1 MTQAANTGLAWRN
14 LLVAGA
20 VVLASLPAQ
29 ASAAALSAGV
39 NVKDYGAVGDGT
51 TDDTNAIAN
60 ALASGRSVLFPAG
73 VYLTGAQSI
82 SSAGQIMFGEGA
94 ASVVKASTAASHLF
108 TVAADHVGFADLR
121 LNGAAT
127 SNANNTFAIYT
138 APANPAKYLSVE
150 RVIFSG
156 ADATRGFN
164 NAIKL
169 DTGSNNAAIIGCNI
183 DRLFGSISGTGYGVL
198 CGQVSGCKVEGNWM
212 QASAGRGRHGVYLS
226 AGASECLVQGNNVS
240 GFDFEGITQYAG
252 AGQPPCTGNII
263 IGNNVSHCAL
273 SSNPTS
279 GAIGVYGH
287 SSRVLISSNIVKNS
301 GAKGIAIDG
310 AGFTDCA
317 DTVVDGNTVTNSSLI
332 GIDVIAGVRGS
343 ITNNLIRE
351 SSLASVG
358 VSPNIRLVSDGVT
371 ASSGFLISGNN
382 SSGPVY
388 SRSAFQ
394 LNATVPVPFNLTV
407 TGNRFEPCNLA
418 TVELGGVT
426 CAIDGRLR
434 YSIAITPPSLA
445 KGASYSLGGLS
456 LPDAVP
462 GDTLAWSYRG
472 YSGNCDG
479 CIMTVAIT
487 SAGSAQY
494 VIANLSTGTKT
505 PTAGTLDIDVFK
517 RPY

>member
-1 MTQAANTGLAWRN
+1 MTKASNTVLARRN
-14 LLVAGA
+14 LLAASA
-20 VVLASLPAQ
+20 VVLVGLPTQ
-29 ASAAALSAGV
+29 ASAAPLSAGV
-39 NVKDYGAVGDGT
+39 NVKDYGAVGDDT
-51 TDDTNAIAN
+51 TAIAN

-73 VYLTGAQSI
+73 TYLTGAQSI
-82 SSAGQIMFGEGA
+82 SSAGQILFGEGA
-94 ASVVKASTAASHLF
+94 ASVIKAATAGAHLF
-108 TVAADHVGFADLR
+108 TVAADNVGFADLR
-121 LNGAAT
+121 LNGVAT

-138 APANPAKYLSVE
+138 AAANPAKYMSIE
-150 RVIFSG
+150 QVIFSG

-169 DTGSNNAAIIGCNI
+169 DTGSNNALIANCTVE
-183 DRLFGSISGTGYGVL
+183 RLVGNTSGTGYGVL
-198 CGQVSGCKVEGNWM
+198 SGQVTGCKVVANWM
-212 QASAGRGRHGVYLS
+212 QASAGRGRHGVYLG
-226 AGASECLVQGNNVS
+226 AGTSDCLVQGNSIS
-240 GFDFEGITQYAG
+240 GFDFEGITQYANG
-252 AGQPPCTGNII
+252 TQPPCAGNII
-263 IGNNVSHCAL
+263 TGNSVTSCAL
-273 SSNPTS
+273 SGNPSS
-279 GAIGVYGH
+279 GAFGVYGH
-287 SSRVLISSNIVKNS
+287 SNRTLISSNIVKNS

-310 AGFTDCA
+310 TGFTDCA
-317 DTVVDGNTVTNSSLI
+317 DTVIDGNTVTNSALI

-343 ITNNLIRE
+343 VSNNLIRE
-351 SSLASVG
+351 SSLASAG
-358 VSPNIRLVSDGVT
+358 VSANIRLVSDGVT

-407 TGNRFEPCNLA
+407 TGNRFEPCNLV
-418 TVELGGVT
+418 TVELGGVI

-434 YSIAITPPSLA
+434 YSIAITPPLLA

-456 LPDAVP
+456 LPGAVP

-487 SAGSAQY
+487 SAGNAQY

-517 RPY
+517 RTY